1 MGARLLTL
9 FRTLFRTRFQAL
21 GLALLLAA
29 SGASAHKPSDSHLSL
44 NVGDTAQFSGQ
55 WDIHLRDLDF
65 AIGLDAD
72 GDGNITWGELRT
84 RHADIAAYASA
95 RLRVLANG
103 QPCTLSVGAQQV
115 DGHTDGAYTVLPLQL
130 ACAARPQAL
139 QLQYTLFADTDPKH
153 RGLLKLT
160 ALGAT
165 STAILGPQAPVQDFV
180 LQETSIWQ
188 QFVDYF
194 RDGVWHIWIGF
205 DHILFLLSLLL
216 PAVGTWA
223 LTGMPPRHGPW
234 TPVSRFS
241 AAFWDVLRIV
251 TAFTVAH
258 SITLSLATLGLVS
271 LPSRVVESAI
281 AASVVLAA
289 LNNIWPLFH
298 SRRWI
303 VAFVFGL
310 VHGFGFASVLAD
322 LGLPQGALVLAL
334 VGFNLGVEGGQL
346 AIVAVF
352 LPVAFALRRSWFY
365 RRAVLLGGSLLI
377 ALIAAA
383 WFAERALDMQLM
395 PF

>member
-1 MGARLLTL
+1 MATVSCFVSRTVRRL
-9 FRTLFRTRFQAL
+9 AI
-21 GLALLLAA
+21 GLALLGAAA
-29 SGASAHKPSDSHLSL
+29 STLAHKPSDSYLTL
-44 NVGDTAQFSGQ
+44 TVDDTAQIAGQ

-72 GDGNITWGELRT
+72 GDGAITWGELRA
-84 RHADIAAYASA
+84 RHADIAAYASV
-95 RLRVLANG
+95 RLGVAADG
-103 QPCTLSVGAQQV
+103 KPCTLTVGAQQV
-115 DGHTDGAYTVLPLQL
+115 DEHTDGAYTVLPLQW

-139 QLQYTLFADTDPKH
+139 KLQYTLFADTDPKH

-160 ALGAT
+160 AQGST
-165 STAILGPQAPVQDFV
+165 RTAILGPHAPVQDFV
-180 LQETSIWQ
+180 LQEASAWRQ
-188 QFVDYF
+188 LWDYL

-223 LTGMPPRHGPW
+223 LIGMPPRHGPW
-234 TPVSRFS
+234 QPVARF
-241 AAFWDVLRIV
+241 ATAFWDVLRIV

-258 SITLSLATLGLVS
+258 SITLSLATLGLVT
-271 LPSRVVESAI
+271 LPSRLVEAAI

-289 LNNIWPLFH
+289 LNNVWPVFH

-322 LGLPQGALVLAL
+322 LGLPQGALALAL
-334 VGFNLGVEGGQL
+334 LGFNVGVEGGQL

-352 LPVAFALRRSWFY
+352 LPVAYALRRSWFY
-365 RRAVLLGGSLLI
+365 RRAVLVGGSVLI

-383 WFAERALDMQLM
+383 WLAERALDLKLM

>member
-1 MGARLLTL
+1 M
-9 FRTLFRTRFQAL
+9 
-21 GLALLLAA
+21 
-29 SGASAHKPSDSHLSL
+29 
-44 NVGDTAQFSGQ
+44 
-55 WDIHLRDLDF
+55 
-65 AIGLDAD
+65 
-72 GDGNITWGELRT
+72 
-84 RHADIAAYASA
+84 
-95 RLRVLANG
+95 
-103 QPCTLSVGAQQV
+103 
-115 DGHTDGAYTVLPLQL
+115 
-130 ACAARPQAL
+130 
-139 QLQYTLFADTDPKH
+139 
-153 RGLLKLT
+153 
-160 ALGAT
+160 
-165 STAILGPQAPVQDFV
+165 
-180 LQETSIWQ
+180 
-188 QFVDYF
+188 
-194 RDGVWHIWIGF
+194 
-205 DHILFLLSLLL
+205 
-216 PAVGTWA
+216 
-223 LTGMPPRHGPW
+223 
-234 TPVSRFS
+234 
-241 AAFWDVLRIV
+241 LRIV

-365 RRAVLLGGSLLI
+365 RRAVLLGGSMLI
-377 ALIAAA
+377 TLIAAA